1 MAELLPTPLTVV
13 GAGPAGI
20 MAAYTAAEA
29 GVDVT
34 LIDNNPLPG
43 GQYYRQSP
51 SEFKFSNR
59 IAALSGRTDGPD
71 ILNKLSSSKIRTIY
85 DTLVWG
91 VFDEKKLIL
100 ADPKQGFILPTDRVI
115 LATGAYDR
123 PLAFP
128 GWTLPGVLGAGATL
142 RMVKTQ
148 WVLPGKRILLA
159 GLGPLQLALADTLI
173 KSGAEVVCIA
183 EAGNPYKKLTQLPK
197 FWGNWDRIGE
207 AIGYFNTLRKHK
219 VQLLYDHA
227 IVEATG
233 QEHVEKATIA
243 RLDSQGTP
251 IPGTQKEFDVDAVC
265 LGYGLLP
272 SFQLAAAFDCQLH
285 FDNRLGW
292 FVPDH
297 DHTMESTQPGIFV
310 AGDVTDIAGSKVAL
324 VEGQIAG
331 LNAIYQLGAISEQ
344 EFAKRLSPLYSKLKK
359 LNRLADALQ
368 EIYAFRPGLSR
379 LAKEDTLLCR
389 CEEVTL
395 ARVKMAITE
404 GATDL
409 HQVKL
414 ATRTGMGYCQGRF
427 CSALIAPLIAE
438 ATDQSLSNMVPFTV
452 RPPIQPIPLE
462 ILATSVEPKAGATQ

>member
-1 MAELLPTPLTVV
+1 MAKLNPTPLTVV

-34 LIDNNPLPG
+34 LVDNNPLPG

-51 SEFKFSNR
+51 PVFKFSNS
-59 IAALSGRTDGPD
+59 IDALSGRVDGPTV
-71 ILNKLSSSKIRTIY
+71 LSKLSHPKIRTFY

-91 VFDEKKLIL
+91 VFDGHKLTL
-100 ADPKQGFILPTDRVI
+100 ADSEQSYTLPTDRVV

-123 PLAFP
+123 PQAFP
-128 GWTLPGVLGAGATL
+128 GWLLPGIIGAGATL
-142 RMVKTQ
+142 RMIKTQ

-159 GLGPLQLALADTLI
+159 GLGPLQLSLADALI

-183 EAGNPYKKLTQLPK
+183 EAANPYRNWRQLPS
-197 FWGNWDRIGE
+197 FWGNWDRIEE

-219 VQLLYDHA
+219 VPLLYDYA
-227 IVEATG
+227 IVEADG
-233 QEHVEKATIA
+233 QEHVEKAIIA
-243 RLDSQGTP
+243 RLDLEGTP
-251 IPGTQKEFDVDAVC
+251 IPGTQKEFEVDAVC

-272 SFQLAAAFDCQLH
+272 SFQLAAAFGCQLR
-285 FDNRLGW
+285 FDERLRW

-297 DHTMESTQPGIFV
+297 DCTMESSQPGIFV

-331 LNAIYQLGAISEQ
+331 LHAIHQLGAISEK
-344 EFAKRLSPLYSKLKK
+344 ELVGRSAPLFSKIKK

-368 EIYAFRPGLSR
+368 EIYAFRPGLAK
-379 LAKEDTLLCR
+379 LAKENTLLCR
-389 CEEVTL
+389 CEEVTF
-395 ARVKMAITE
+395 AQIEEAIAN
-404 GATDL
+404 GANDL

-414 ATRTGMGYCQGRF
+414 ATRAGMGYCQGRF
-427 CSALIAPLIAE
+427 CSALIAPLIAK
-438 ATDQSLSNMVPFTV
+438 ATGQSLSDLVPFTV
-452 RPPIQPIPLE
+452 RPPIQPIPLR
-462 ILATSVEPKAGATQ
+462 ILATSEETKAAQ